1 MLRMRSHI
9 LIIFFALFTALL
21 QAQSFDE
28 FVTYVNSLPENER
41 QAKIDSFLTTVP
53 SFPYIENDTLAHF
66 IYTGNVNSVSIPG
79 DANSW
84 SISESPMGRISGT
97 NFWSKSVVY
106 ENDARLDYKFV
117 LNGSNWILDPRNPLT
132 VTGGYGPNSELRMP
146 GYIFP
151 EEINYRPELSHGTL
165 IDTTFYSAN
174 LNNSRK
180 IRVYLPPFY
189 NSSSERCPVI
199 IFNDGLEYIS
209 LANANNV
216 LDYMI
221 NRGYIKPVIGVFI
234 PPVNRTDE
242 YAGTL
247 QDEFTLFI
255 TEEVVPWI
263 NRRFRTLPAPDNFAV
278 MGASN
283 GGNIALW
290 LALSHPEIF
299 GNVAAQSSNIQTKIH
314 IGFQTG
320 PTLDLKI
327 YMDLGTYD
335 IPSLIPLVRNF
346 IPVIDE
352 KGYTYIYNEYH
363 EGHSWGFWRA
373 HIDDALLMFF
383 PATQTSAGHPENHP
397 NRFHLSQNYPNPFN
411 PETHIKYVL
420 EKSSRVRVTVYNT
433 IGEKVRVLFHG
444 NTGPGEFRVTWDG
457 LDEFGKPLPSGI
469 YIYRLQTDNAGAVSR
484 KMLLLR

>member
-1 MLRMRSHI
+1 MLRMNYIIAII
-9 LIIFFALFTALL
+9 LLVLFTGSL
-21 QAQSFDE
+21 QAQSFND
-28 FVTYVNSLPENER
+28 FITYVNSVPENQR
-41 QAKIDSFLTTVP
+41 QAKTDSFLTTVP

-66 IYTGNVNSVSIPG
+66 IYTGNVSSVSIPG
-79 DANSW
+79 DANTW
-84 SISESPMGRISGT
+84 SISALSMTRISGT
-97 NFWSKSVVY
+97 NFWFKSVVY

-151 EEINYRPELSHGTL
+151 EEINYRPEISHGSL
-165 IDTTFYSAN
+165 IDTTFYSTN

-189 NSSSERCPVI
+189 SSSSEHFPVI
-199 IFNDGLEYIS
+199 IFHDGLEYIS

-221 NRGYIKPVIGVFI
+221 SKEYIRPVIGVFI

-255 TEEVVPWI
+255 TEEVIPWI
-263 NRRFRTLPAPDNFAV
+263 NRRFRTLSAPDNFAV

-290 LALSHPEIF
+290 LAYSHPEIF
-299 GNVAAQSSNIQTKIH
+299 GKVAAQSSNIQTKIH
-314 IGFQTG
+314 VGFQTD

-383 PATQTSAGHPENHP
+383 PAMQTSIGHAESKPDK
-397 NRFHLSQNYPNPFN
+397 FVLSQNYPNPFN
-411 PETHIKYVL
+411 PETNFNYVL
-420 EKSSRVRVTVYNT
+420 KQPTRVTLTVYNT
-433 IGEKVRVLFHG
+433 IGEKIRLLFHG
-444 NTGPGEFRVTWDG
+444 NSGPGEFRVTWDG
-457 LDEFGKPLPSGI
+457 RDEFGKPMPSGI
-469 YIYRLQTDNAGAVSR
+469 YIFRLQTDNAGAVSR
-484 KMLLLR
+484 KMLLLK